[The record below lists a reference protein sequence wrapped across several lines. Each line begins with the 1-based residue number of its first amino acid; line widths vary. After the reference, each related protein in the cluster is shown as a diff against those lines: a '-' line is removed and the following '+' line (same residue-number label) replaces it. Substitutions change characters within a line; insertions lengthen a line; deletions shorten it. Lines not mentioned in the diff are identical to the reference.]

1 MALQPEAL
9 YTEQPGLK
17 PIKEVGLFENY
28 GPVIPVQHH
37 EETCPYPSL
46 ESWIIVKKLY
56 PIGTLIKKEFDG
68 TMYVGEVTDIEPQ
81 KRIYTIHYKEDN
93 TTEEMG
99 TKQIKKYLHKDEMKK
114 YPIGTKIAKQFQSSW
129 FYGEIVS
136 INVEDRFFK
145 VKYDDNDWEELTLVE
160 VKKYLDTGNKRK
172 R

>member
-1 MALQPEAL
+1 
-9 YTEQPGLK
+9 
-17 PIKEVGLFENY
+17 
-28 GPVIPVQHH
+28 
-37 EETCPYPSL
+37 
-46 ESWIIVKKLY
+46 
-56 PIGTLIKKEFDG
+56 
-68 TMYVGEVTDIEPQ
+68 MYVGEVTDIEPQ
-81 KRIYTIHYKEDN
+81 KRIYTIYYKEDN

-114 YPIGTKIAKQFQSSW
+114 YPIGTKIAKKFKSSW

-145 VKYDDNDWEELTLVE
+145 VMYDDNDWEELTLVE